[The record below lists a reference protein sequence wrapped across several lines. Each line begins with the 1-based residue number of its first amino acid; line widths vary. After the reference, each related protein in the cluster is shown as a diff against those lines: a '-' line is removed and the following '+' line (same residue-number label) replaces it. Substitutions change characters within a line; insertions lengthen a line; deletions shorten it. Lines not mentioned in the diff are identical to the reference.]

1 MTVCVVAWLCGRV
14 DVGGCVDVG
23 APLLSYTRRFQS
35 IQDQEVVRALVQ
47 AWVIDEPINEHN
59 MPRPGVF
66 TAGTFK
72 RPARSLDIDASTD
85 GCLRIGHV
93 YMTTGNHDTSH
104 AVPLVHTLDTMA
116 QLEVLAAASQSERS
130 VLIEGETASRKSSLV
145 AELARL
151 AKRKLVTIS
160 MHESVET
167 SDLIGQWLPVK
178 AADLA
183 PKLLG
188 EAETVLSAGV
198 KHLLLVVLPAC
209 SLRVNRWMRHTREL
223 LSARTAPLKVVQGTP
238 SAQDVAVASRL
249 RKSLRVLERL
259 LAEAELETGVQRLR
273 GGVERC
279 MALSKQTVKSS
290 GQLKAWIRQVSSGQ
304 KTFDFVESPLVQAAR
319 AGDWVLLDNVS
330 SAPPDVME
338 RLNSLTEGTPTL
350 NLYEHP
356 NGTVRPSH

>member
-1 MTVCVVAWLCGRV
+1 MGVHLS
-14 DVGGCVDVG
+14 
-23 APLLSYTRRFQS
+23 SYTRRFQS
-35 IQDQEVVRALVQ
+35 IKDQEVVRALVR

-59 MPRPGVF
+59 MPRPGVLA
-66 TAGTFK
+66 AGTFK
-72 RPARSLDIDASTD
+72 RPAGSLDIDDSTD
-85 GCLRIGHV
+85 GCLRIGRV
-93 YMTTGNHDTSH
+93 YMTTGNHDTSNSI
-104 AVPLVHTLDTMA
+104 PLVPTLKTVA
-116 QLEVLAAASQSERS
+116 QLEVLAAASQSARS
-130 VLIEGETASRKSSLV
+130 VLVQGKTASRKSALI

-178 AADLA
+178 AADVA

-188 EAETVLSAGV
+188 EAEALLSTGV

-209 SLRVNRWMRHTREL
+209 SLHVKRWMRHIREL
-223 LSARTAPLKVVQGTP
+223 MSARTAPLEAVQGTP
-238 SAQDVAVASRL
+238 SAHDVAVASRS
-249 RKSLRVLERL
+249 RKSLQVLERL
-259 LAEAELETGVQRLR
+259 LAKAKLEPGIQQLL

-279 MALSKQTVKSS
+279 SAYANRAAELRA
-290 GQLKAWIRQVSSGQ
+290 QLEVWIRQVSSGQ
-304 KTFDFVESPLVQAAR
+304 KTFDFVESPLVKAAR

-356 NGTVRPSH
+356 SGENIPSKRDRAHD